1 MIPFNFNKKLQKE
14 RKVIVDEYYKL
25 VTKDRS
31 AVKLKAL
38 NNWCANNIVI
48 NGKKYSFYEV
58 VTAEFTELE
67 IIKKYLSD
75 YKIDFSNLIKERIGS
90 DGKVHRRCY
99 IKDTLYGSMP
109 KDARSKLLDALDL
122 TVCPYCNRNYI
133 NKAGT
138 KTTCHFD
145 HFFSKDSYPILAISF
160 YNLVPVCP
168 ACNTVKGIQECSYSP
183 YDIGYTT
190 NELLT
195 FSYIITDTDYL
206 VNKDSIKVIINESTK
221 YKDNVTALGLRDLY
235 KLHND
240 VVQEILKKAIAL
252 KGYSHSLNN
261 SFKKLFNDEDE
272 VSRIIIGNY
281 VKEEDF
287 YKRPLAKMMS
297 DISRKVGI
305 IK

>member
-1 MIPFNFNKKLQKE
+1 MIPFNFNKKSQKE
-14 RKVIVDEYYKL
+14 RKIIVDEYYNL
-25 VTKDRS
+25 ITKGRS
-31 AVKLKAL
+31 VAKLKVL
-38 NNWCANNIVI
+38 NNWCINNII
-48 NGKKYSFYEV
+48 IGGKRYSFYDV
-58 VTAEFTELE
+58 VTAEFAELD
-67 IIKKYLSD
+67 IIQKYLSSC
-75 YKIDFSNLIKERIGS
+75 KIDFSSLIKEKTGK
-90 DGKVHRRCY
+90 DGKIHKRCY

-109 KDARSKLLDALDL
+109 KEARDKLLNALDL

-145 HFFSKDSYPILAISF
+145 HFFSKDSYPILAVSF

-168 ACNTVKGIQECSYSP
+168 ACNTVKGVQECSYSP
-183 YDIGYTT
+183 YDIGYTA

-195 FSYIITDTDYL
+195 FSYMITDPDYL
-206 VNKDSIKVIINESTK
+206 VNKDSINVIINESIK

-261 SFKKLFNDEDE
+261 SFKNLFKDQDE